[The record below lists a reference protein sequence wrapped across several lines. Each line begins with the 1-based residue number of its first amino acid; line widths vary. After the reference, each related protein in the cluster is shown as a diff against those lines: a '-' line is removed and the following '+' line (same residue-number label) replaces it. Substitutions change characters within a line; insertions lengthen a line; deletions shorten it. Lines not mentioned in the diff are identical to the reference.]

1 MPHGS
6 CIAEATEPL
15 PCIRG
20 FVELQAV
27 LAHAVYQMMD
37 DLLLNIASELSYRF
51 LPGLL
56 LMASEVVGFPQR
68 FLVYDLSLIHI

>member
-1 MPHGS
+1 
-6 CIAEATEPL
+6 
-15 PCIRG
+15 
-20 FVELQAV
+20 
-27 LAHAVYQMMD
+27 MMD

-68 FLVYDLSLIHI
+68 FLVYDTVSE